1 MHLFLSPH
9 YDDAVYSCG
18 GQIAQLTRAGQT
30 ARVYTVMGAKPPETL
45 PDTPIVQELHARWK
59 AGEDPVKV
67 RRQEDET
74 AVYLLDGQVGYN
86 NAIPDCVYRTA
97 HGGRPL
103 YPDEA
108 SLFGVVDPDDPAI
121 TALELK
127 LPTASQLWQ
136 DIQFDEQD
144 NPVFIQQDPALIT
157 IYAPLGV
164 GNHVDHQIVRDWAF
178 KLHQTYP
185 TLTLMLYE
193 DFPYSREAQMI
204 EPLLAALPVSLTRA
218 PQALDDAAIQAK
230 ITAVAAYATQFNTFW
245 TDEAALVKDVRTTL
259 VQRGG
264 GTPSEMLYRVS
275 SANFAL

>member
-18 GQIAQLTRAGQT
+18 GLISRLTT
-30 ARVYTVMGAKPPETL
+30 SHENTRVYTVMGAKPPEIL
-45 PDTPIVQELHARWK
+45 PNTPFIRELHARWQ

-74 AVYLLDGQVGYN
+74 AVYLLDAQVGYN

-97 HGGRPL
+97 YGGRVL
-103 YPDEA
+103 YPDVEA
-108 SLFGVVDPDDPAI
+108 IFAAVDPDDPA
-121 TALELK
+121 TVALELK
-127 LPTASQLWQ
+127 LPTAHQLWQ
-136 DIQFDEQD
+136 DIQFDEAGS
-144 NPVFIQQDPALIT
+144 PLFVPIDPSKVT

-193 DFPYSREAQMI
+193 DFPYNRESKSIAPVLKTLPFKLTQTAY
-204 EPLLAALPVSLTRA
+204 PL
-218 PQALDDAAIQAK
+218 DAAFIEARIK
-230 ITAVAAYATQFNTFW
+230 AMMAYRTQFNTFW
-245 TDEAALVKDVRTTL
+245 TDEQALIDDVWDTMTE
-259 VQRGG
+259 RGQG
-264 GTPSEMLYRVS
+264 SPSEVMYRVER
-275 SANFAL
+275 

>member
-18 GQIAQLTRAGQT
+18 GLIAQLTRAGKQ
-30 ARVYTVMGAKPPETL
+30 ARVYTVMGAKPPEIL
-45 PDTPIVQELHARWK
+45 PDTPIVQELHARWE
-59 AGEDPVKV
+59 AGEDPVKA

-121 TALELK
+121 TTLELK

-136 DIQFDEQD
+136 DIQFDEHD
-144 NPVFIQQDPALIT
+144 NPMFIQQDPALIT
-157 IYAPLGV
+157 VYAPLGV

-178 KLHQTYP
+178 KLRQVYP

-193 DFPYSREAQMI
+193 EYPYIREPQKI
-204 EPLLAALPVSLTRA
+204 DPLVAAMPVPLTRL
-218 PQALDDAAIQAK
+218 PQVL
-230 ITAVAAYATQFNTFW
+230 
-245 TDEAALVKDVRTTL
+245 DEAAIEAKIAAVGAYVTQRSTFWPDDEAMNKDIRAIL
-259 VQRGG
+259 MQRGG
-264 GTPSEMLYRVS
+264 GTPSENIYRVQG
-275 SANFAL
+275 